1 MSPLELQQ
9 FGQAIAVIA
18 KASFVGAIVA
28 GFLGSSIGNLV
39 GQVLEWGLRQVPSWR
54 NWQRTRN
61 RMNRLEYA
69 ELLRRRREAIERA
82 VQQ

>member
-1 MSPLELQQ
+1 MTPADLEQ
-9 FGQAIAVIA
+9 FGQAIALIA

-39 GQVLEWGLRQVPSWR
+39 GQVLEWALMQVPRWR
-54 NWQRTRN
+54 QWQRTRN

-69 ELLRRRREAIERA
+69 ELLRRRRESIERA